1 MTSVSAHA
9 SLGKRGC
16 PSNTKNATD
25 ADLKCS
31 KKRDRETAVSD
42 SAEPG
47 DFSNFPDIDP
57 KTVAVLKPQ
66 GIAGLFPI

>member
-1 MTSVSAHA
+1 
-9 SLGKRGC
+9 L
-16 PSNTKNATD
+16 
-25 ADLKCS
+25 DLKFSTQKLTKFFINLGS